1 VFEILFRAAAS
12 IFLYKTFISA
22 TNNTIAWCIIMGK
35 KENIDNNNNGILTDE
50 IIRFFKGKNFGFLGT
65 VNKDGSPQVT
75 PTWVDIVENEAAKEW
90 VILVN
95 TAKDRLKQ
103 KNVSRDPRVSISLV
117 DEDNPYSMVTI
128 KGRVVEQTTEGAD
141 EHIDNLARRYLNAE
155 RYPSHSPKV
164 QRIILKIKPERI
176 FYLPPRYTE
185 YLQKG

>member
-1 VFEILFRAAAS
+1 ML
-12 IFLYKTFISA
+12 
-22 TNNTIAWCIIMGK
+22 IMGK
-35 KENIDNNNNGILTDE
+35 NENIDNNNKIILTDE
-50 IIRFFKGKNFGFLGT
+50 IIRFCRGKNFGFIGT

-75 PTWVDIVENEAAKEW
+75 PTWMDIVENEDAKEW
-90 VILVN
+90 MILVN
-95 TAKDRLKQ
+95 TAKDRIKQ

-117 DEDNPYSMVTI
+117 DEYNPYSMVTI

-155 RYPSHSPKV
+155 RYPSHSPNV
-164 QRIILKIKPERI
+164 QRIILKIKPEKI